1 MVSIA
6 VTRRIVGVIGNF
18 ISCGLFLSPIPTF
31 RSIHKKGAVEDFSP
45 YPYIVTVLNCALW
58 IYYGKI
64 TPDSLLVI
72 SINGAGLII
81 EFIYVAIYLFYANK
95 KQRKPAGILSLA
107 EIFSYVALVLSC
119 SLIPNPQSWRG
130 MLIGWLCV
138 VVNVLMYAI
147 PCVAIYRVY
156 KTKSLAY
163 MPFWLS
169 LACFLNGLC
178 WLTYSLLHLDLYIL
192 ICNGIGCALGV
203 IQLTVIAYYL
213 CKYPQPED
221 YISLPKCPNWLKF
234 WKSQNNKI
242 VDEKADGGVKVEL
255 SDMVQ
260 ISIDN

>member
-107 EIFSYVALVLSC
+107 EIVSYVALVLSC

-138 VVNVLMYAI
+138 
-147 PCVAIYRVY
+147 
-156 KTKSLAY
+156 
-163 MPFWLS
+163 
-169 LACFLNGLC
+169 
-178 WLTYSLLHLDLYIL
+178 
-192 ICNGIGCALGV
+192 
-203 IQLTVIAYYL
+203 LTVIAYYL